1 VRQVIA
7 VEPSAAFAT
16 RLSSWDVIFCHR
28 KLVESLSRRWCV
40 RASDAAVLITT
51 LSLLLPAAH
60 VTLGVEIFSRIALA
74 VSNDTSR
81 FHIVFTPGCG
91 NIVSHAY
98 VPVHERPVHHGWE
111 PGAFT
116 LGISKEVARSV
127 TSIIV
132 PLAAAIL
139 VTLSTPALALI
150 L

>member
-1 VRQVIA
+1 

-16 RLSSWDVIFCHR
+16 CLTSWDVIFRHR
-28 KLVESLSRRWCV
+28 KLVESLSSRWCV
-40 RASDAAVLITT
+40 GASDTAILVAA
-51 LSLLLPAAH
+51 LSLLLAAAH

-74 VSNDTSR
+74 VSNDPSS
-81 FHIVFTPGCG
+81 FHIVFTPGSS
-91 NIVSHAY
+91 NIISNTN